1 MTTLP
6 RYYGVA
12 EISRRLQIVHL
23 RRRTARV
30 LTLLAAS
37 GALVFAS
44 LVVTTLAAGYWSD
57 QPPGVLR
64 WALGAGCL
72 ALWGSCLA
80 MLFIHGMFWRQTP
93 AQTARFVEEAS
104 PHLRNN
110 LINSI
115 LLARDRDQVSAELV
129 QATIDETITMARG
142 VELAD
147 SISYRRL
154 HRTSLATAL
163 AAMIVGAL
171 AFFQPGPFQ
180 RGLTAAL
187 MPWKYVPRVNKIGGV
202 TITPGDDTVLSGE
215 RVVVTATIPAL
226 DDTTIDRAELA
237 RELLRLKPRVII
249 AGRDGPLAMLGGSE
263 GKFTCDLDAVMRN
276 LDYAV
281 MVGSDRWP
289 EDKPYY
295 TIEVISDI
303 DVKSH
308 IMEYTFPPYTRKKPL
323 KVTDSGGTIEATVG
337 STVRMTITLSN
348 PVPRMMLEVKDKP
361 ATEMKASDGNKT
373 FSARLDVETNG
384 GYRMALQD
392 KRGKVI
398 RYLPD
403 LAGGRETGA
412 LPSAGQIM
420 DGCYPIRALTD
431 APPQATFL
439 LPGRDLTVAPGT
451 KVRMKIKVSDKFG
464 LENMTLF
471 AGKSGAPPATELT
484 KDLKGAKSE
493 LIEYGYTVPGGL
505 PDDGSVVLE
514 YYATTTDQRKL
525 PRLKLGPQTTRS
537 KTFRITVQDAA
548 KLAELSAKRYQE
560 LRKKLLE
567 ILRMQLGQRV
577 NTAICGTKHTRLDQ
591 IHKTAREIHAG
602 QKAIRAGMLWLL
614 SNHKFDQ
621 DMLVIQQELARLFTN
636 EAKTAVDQAQVLTA
650 LGSMGQRPRACDE
663 LSASQHKIIESLQ
676 SMLAIMPE
684 LVGKKEKKETQA
696 EDMPPDVEE
705 KIKELKAKLA
715 KFAEGQKKVIEAAK
729 RLAKTPVDAFQEAEE
744 KILND
749 LKAAED
755 KWEKFINESFADF
768 SKLAQQ
774 DFSNPALL
782 KELLSVKCDVTMAKD
797 ALSKKAAEIAVAA
810 AGSAKTKAE
819 KEMDNLEKWLPD
831 VPDREKWSME
841 APAGGQENIEMPDL
855 PDELE
860 DLVGDLLEEEEDLFD
875 EMGDVSSKATDSGE
889 KGLGWDALDGP
900 ISSMAAKGVTG
911 NQLPNPSEISG
922 RSGEGRQG
930 KSTGE
935 FVEDKAV
942 GKGGRRTPTRLTP
955 EPFQKGEV
963 DDKGSEAEGGSTGGG
978 KISGSGA
985 EGLEGQIPPEIKK
998 DLGRLSGKQAS
1009 LMNKAE
1015 QIRARFK
1022 VTDHSNLRLFQAIT
1036 LMNRVKDDLD
1046 NYRYQNALRARKE
1059 VLGALRDTAMLLA
1072 GDVDVQADVTAA
1084 MPKYIRDDIA
1094 DAMNGSL
1101 PEEFREVLKQYYRRL
1116 SEEGK

>member
-1 MTTLP
+1 
-6 RYYGVA
+6 
-12 EISRRLQIVHL
+12 
-23 RRRTARV
+23 
-30 LTLLAAS
+30 
-37 GALVFAS
+37 
-44 LVVTTLAAGYWSD
+44 
-57 QPPGVLR
+57 
-64 WALGAGCL
+64 
-72 ALWGSCLA
+72 
-80 MLFIHGMFWRQTP
+80 
-93 AQTARFVEEAS
+93 
-104 PHLRNN
+104 
-110 LINSI
+110 
-115 LLARDRDQVSAELV
+115 
-129 QATIDETITMARG
+129 
-142 VELAD
+142 
-147 SISYRRL
+147 
-154 HRTSLATAL
+154 
-163 AAMIVGAL
+163 
-171 AFFQPGPFQ
+171 
-180 RGLTAAL
+180 
-187 MPWKYVPRVNKIGGV
+187 
-202 TITPGDDTVLSGE
+202 
-215 RVVVTATIPAL
+215 
-226 DDTTIDRAELA
+226 
-237 RELLRLKPRVII
+237 
-249 AGRDGPLAMLGGSE
+249 
-263 GKFTCDLDAVMRN
+263 
-276 LDYAV
+276 
-281 MVGSDRWP
+281 
-289 EDKPYY
+289 
-295 TIEVISDI
+295 
-303 DVKSH
+303 
-308 IMEYTFPPYTRKKPL
+308 
-323 KVTDSGGTIEATVG
+323 
-337 STVRMTITLSN
+337 
-348 PVPRMMLEVKDKP
+348 
-361 ATEMKASDGNKT
+361 
-373 FSARLDVETNG
+373 
-384 GYRMALQD
+384 
-392 KRGKVI
+392 
-398 RYLPD
+398 
-403 LAGGRETGA
+403 
-412 LPSAGQIM
+412 
-420 DGCYPIRALTD
+420 
-431 APPQATFL
+431 
-439 LPGRDLTVAPGT
+439 
-451 KVRMKIKVSDKFG
+451 
-464 LENMTLF
+464 
-471 AGKSGAPPATELT
+471 
-484 KDLKGAKSE
+484 
-493 LIEYGYTVPGGL
+493 
-505 PDDGSVVLE
+505 
-514 YYATTTDQRKL
+514 
-525 PRLKLGPQTTRS
+525 
-537 KTFRITVQDAA
+537 
-548 KLAELSAKRYQE
+548 
-560 LRKKLLE
+560 
-567 ILRMQLGQRV
+567 
-577 NTAICGTKHTRLDQ
+577 
-591 IHKTAREIHAG
+591 
-602 QKAIRAGMLWLL
+602 
-614 SNHKFDQ
+614 
-621 DMLVIQQELARLFTN
+621 
-636 EAKTAVDQAQVLTA
+636 
-650 LGSMGQRPRACDE
+650 
-663 LSASQHKIIESLQ
+663 
-676 SMLAIMPE
+676 MLAIMPE